1 LDKLQAADRLKQIEI
16 EKAKLQKIINEKEAL
31 MKKNESIDIN
41 NSTKI
46 KKDSINNKSLNNVDG
61 INIKNFCNF

>member
-1 LDKLQAADRLKQIEI
+1 MDKLQAADRLKQIEI

>member
-61 INIKNFCNF
+61 INNKNICNK